1 MFSFVL
7 SLIVLSAMFTFISSA
22 AFLIRSIKLR
32 GREGMMYPFWIIIL
46 IIAILPLRFHVPAIT
61 DHFSYTDTAGITASN
76 NISGQVEYS
85 DANTTQDKSS
95 SPIENKALTVKN
107 LIVMK
112 LRRMAAASAEYADDA
127 AGVLFILWLAGALFS
142 VASTV
147 LKHVKTHRLMRC
159 HSSVCQDKRILQ
171 TFECLQ
177 EKMHLRRKVEVRM
190 FDIDLLSSPCT
201 GGILKPILYISQN
214 CTGLDSRKLECVL
227 THELTHIKRFDTASR
242 LFCFLV
248 VCVHWFN
255 PTSYRVQSTFIED
268 CELSCDYSVIRGYG
282 TGISPMYMEA
292 IIDLAQHCSENC
304 KSVFR
309 EKVSGGLF
317 LNQPSGMTFLKRRYA
332 NMKNFKKDYP
342 TVALIA
348 LFTVISAIGS
358 MLALSSCSAI
368 DTNTLG
374 TAIKLSPPVDIM
386 VRAYYDLDSE
396 DYITPEMVDGI
407 TSVRLEAKTLSTGQ
421 TAVHFTVNGDN
432 RFTSPLPTLAK
443 VNYMEQLIMPGIGK
457 YADTAPDDK
466 IAGRFAAYYCIKDIN
481 NEELTQSDKNVMLA
495 DIPDLE
501 KYGCVYMLDPFS
513 TEREINKLTEH
524 LGAAGLLEPW
534 ILSSTEFDA
543 SSFGYFENLETVE
556 FVGLS
561 PSEYNFPDNVSVY
574 VTDE

>member
-1 MFSFVL
+1 MFSFIL
-7 SLIVLSAMFTFISSA
+7 SLLVLSAMFTFISSA
-22 AFLIRSIKLR
+22 AFLIRASKLR

-46 IIAILPLRFHVPAIT
+46 IIAILPLRFDISPIA
-61 DHFSYTDTAGITASN
+61 DRFNYTDTFNVSTADTT
-76 NISGQVEYS
+76 SGQERDS
-85 DANTTQDKSS
+85 NDDNAQDKNS
-95 SPIENKALTVKN
+95 SPIEIKASTAEN

-112 LRRMAAASAEYADDA
+112 LRRMAAASSEYAEDA
-127 AGVLFILWLAGALFS
+127 SGLIFILWLSGALFS
-142 VASTV
+142 LASTA
-147 LKHVKTHRLMRC
+147 LRHTKTQRLMKQ
-159 HSSVCQDKRILQ
+159 HSSVCKDKRILQ
-171 TFECLQ
+171 TFERLE
-177 EKMHLRRKVEVRM
+177 EKLDLRRKVRVRM
-190 FDIDLLSSPCT
+190 FDIDMLSSPCT
-201 GGILKPILYISQN
+201 GGILKPTLYISQN
-214 CTGLDSRKLECVL
+214 CTNLDSCKLECVL

-268 CELSCDYSVIRGYG
+268 CELSCDYGVIRGYG
-282 TGISPMYMEA
+282 TGISSLYMES
-292 IIDLAQHCSENC
+292 IIDLAQHGSDNC

-317 LNQPSGMTFLKRRYA
+317 LNQPSGVTFLKRRYA

-342 TVALIA
+342 TTALIA
-348 LFTVISAIGS
+348 LFTVISAIFS
-358 MLALSSCSAI
+358 ILALSSCSAI

-386 VRAYYDLDSE
+386 VRAYYGLDSE

-407 TSVRLEAKTLSTGQ
+407 TSVRVESNTLSTGQ
-421 TAVHFTVNGDN
+421 TVVYFTVNGDN

-443 VNYMEQLIMPGIGK
+443 VNYMEQLIMPGIEK
-457 YADTAPDDK
+457 YAGTVPDDK

-501 KYGCVYMLDPFS
+501 KLGCVYMLDPFS
-513 TEREINKLTEH
+513 TEREINKLMEH

-534 ILSSTEFDA
+534 ILSSAEFDA

-561 PSEYNFPDNVSVY
+561 PSGYNFPKDVSVHIS
-574 VTDE
+574 DK